1 MEYFAGLDVSVK
13 ETSVCIIDGTGKVV
27 RETKVAS
34 EPEDLVAVL
43 CNPAYPLKRVG
54 LEAGPLCTWLWNGL
68 TEAGL
73 PTICVETRQMR
84 AMIRAQSPVNKT
96 DRNDA
101 RGIAAMMRVGLYR
114 PVHVKT
120 VRSQKIRML
129 LTHRKILQAKA
140 IDIENDLRGTLRNF
154 GLKIGIARGAS
165 FEPRV
170 KELVERMPDLAASI
184 EPLLTV
190 RRVLRE
196 QLTVLHRQV
205 LALARDNELVR
216 RLMTVPG
223 VGPIVALAFIACI
236 DTPARFAKSKSV
248 GAALGLTPSQ
258 YQSGEVQRQGK
269 ISCCGDDMMRT
280 LLYEAAQSMLFRS
293 QKWSWLKAWAMKI
306 AKHRGVRKAIV
317 ALARRLAVV
326 LHRMWVSGTNF
337 QFSRRDVATSV

>member
-1 MEYFAGLDVSVK
+1 MRLFAFSTVPFCHGALGSQNQLLAPIP
-13 ETSVCIIDGTGKVV
+13 S
-27 RETKVAS
+27 S
-34 EPEDLVAVL
+34 
-43 CNPAYPLKRVG
+43 
-54 LEAGPLCTWLWNGL
+54 
-68 TEAGL
+68 
-73 PTICVETRQMR
+73 RQMR

-184 EPLLTV
+184 EPLLVV
-190 RRVLRE
+190 RRALRE

-223 VGPIVALAFIACI
+223 AGPIVALAFIACI

-280 LLYEAAQSMLFRS
+280 LLYESCAVHAVSVAEMVVVESLGDEDREAS
-293 QKWSWLKAWAMKI
+293 RREKS
-306 AKHRGVRKAIV
+306 HRGPGAAPSCRPAPDVGKRYRLPVLTERCGHIGIKA
-317 ALARRLAVV
+317 
-326 LHRMWVSGTNF
+326 
-337 QFSRRDVATSV
+337 